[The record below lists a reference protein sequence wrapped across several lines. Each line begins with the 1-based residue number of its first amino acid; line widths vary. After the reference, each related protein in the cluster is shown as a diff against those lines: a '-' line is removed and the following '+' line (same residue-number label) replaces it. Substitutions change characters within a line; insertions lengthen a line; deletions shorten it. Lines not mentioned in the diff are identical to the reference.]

1 MKKLLTVLIAIG
13 LTLTSSFGFNELD
26 KNLNN
31 FYTKNN
37 IKIQQKAVD
46 DYTMVRRIYIDFA
59 GRIPTL
65 EEIKSYVSDKAPNK
79 RETTIDKILNSE
91 DYVNNYYNFWADIL
105 RIRPERL
112 ADDVGLLKSYPY
124 MEYVR
129 NVIRTDKPYNEF
141 VNDLLTAEG
150 KFTENPATGY
160 ILRDNG
166 MQLDNLAT
174 TLQLFVGKDV
184 ACAQCHDDPFQDY
197 SQMDFY
203 KMAAFFAPYD
213 NREARK
219 EYGETLKRIDAEI
232 KSITG
237 KDRVDN
243 NVRQLMSSNL
253 FKVHPN
259 AAKTMKLPHDYKY
272 SDAKPFDVVSPVA
285 MDGRPTDASQS
296 PKQAFASWV
305 TSHPD
310 FGVTLV
316 NRIWDNI
323 VGIPMVA
330 PITNFDLANA
340 PTKDVA
346 QFLGEYVKTHNY
358 SIKSVLKLI
367 GTSDFYGRAPYAG
380 KLDEYKLQGLI
391 VKRMTSYQVWDS
403 VLALI
408 IPDANYTRI
417 SFGEYAKVVNIDYS
431 NAEVLTGQ
439 GLLDQMQRIRDYDA
453 AFGKNFLKYKNID
466 LVRSCFL
473 LNRNNFVGT
482 FLKEFGSSDRVLIDA
497 STDSGSITQILV
509 LMNSPLTNLISDKN
523 SQIVQ
528 AFEKHAKDKR
538 VLFVSLLSRPPTVF
552 EGPVIEKVS
561 MDDIIWSIV
570 NSREFLFRK

>member
-1 MKKLLTVLIAIG
+1 MAIG
-13 LTLTSSFGFNELD
+13 LTATSCFGFNELD
-26 KNLNN
+26 KNLND
-31 FYTKNN
+31 FYKKNN
-37 IKIQQKAVD
+37 VKIEQKSVD
-46 DYTMVRRIYIDFA
+46 DYALVRRIYIDFA
-59 GRIPTL
+59 GRIPSL
-65 EEIKSYVSDKAPNK
+65 EEIKAFVSDKTPNK
-79 RETTIDKILNSE
+79 REKTIDKILNSE
-91 DYVNNYYNFWADIL
+91 DYVNNFYNYWADIL

-141 VNDLLTAEG
+141 VNELLTAEG

-174 TLQLFVGKDV
+174 TLQLFIGKDI

-219 EYGETLKRIDAEI
+219 EYGDTLKRIDNEI

-243 NVRQLMSSNL
+243 GVRQLMSSNL

-259 AAKTMKLPHDYKY
+259 QAKTMKLPHDYKY
-272 SDAKPFDVVSPVA
+272 SDAKPFEVVSPVA
-285 MDGRPTDASQS
+285 MDGRATDAAQG
-296 PKQAFASWV
+296 PKQAFSGWI

-310 FGVTLV
+310 FSISLV
-316 NRIWDNI
+316 NRLWDNI
-323 VGIPMVA
+323 VGTPLVA
-330 PITNFDLANA
+330 PIINFQLENA

-346 QFLGEYVKTHNY
+346 KFLGDYSKAHKY

-367 GTSDFYGRAPYAG
+367 GTSDFYARAPYSG
-380 KLDEYKLQGLI
+380 KLDEYKLQGIL
-391 VKRMTSYQVWDS
+391 VKRMSSYQVWDS
-403 VLALI
+403 VISLI
-408 IPDANYTRI
+408 LPDANYTRV
-417 SFGEYAKVVNIDYS
+417 SFAEYAKLVNIDYS
-431 NAEVLTGQ
+431 QSEGLTGQ
-439 GLLDQMQRIRDYDA
+439 GMLDQMQRLRDYDA
-453 AFGKNFLKYKNID
+453 AFNKNFLKYKNID
-466 LVRSCFL
+466 LVRACFL

-509 LMNSPLTNLISDKN
+509 LMNSPLTGLISDKN

-552 EGPVIEKVS
+552 EGPIIEKMS
-561 MDDIIWSIV
+561 LEDTIWALV
-570 NSREFLFRK
+570 NTREFLFRK